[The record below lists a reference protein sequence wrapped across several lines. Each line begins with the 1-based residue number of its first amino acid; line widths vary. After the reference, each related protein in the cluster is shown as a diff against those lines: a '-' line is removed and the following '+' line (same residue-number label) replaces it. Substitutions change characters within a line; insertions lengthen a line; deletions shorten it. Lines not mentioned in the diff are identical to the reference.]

1 MALSSYRRAVTW
13 QRGAMTVITHDDG
26 PVRILTLNRPE
37 ALNALTPQLLQDLA
51 TALQS
56 AADNTAVRVVVLTG
70 SGRAFSAGVDLKALA
85 AAPPASGNVADSL
98 NGPARRCTELLSTMA
113 KVTIAKVNG
122 FCFTG
127 ALELALACDLL
138 VVADEAK
145 MGDTHAK
152 WGLRPTWGLSAR
164 LVQAVGVVRARELSF
179 TARTFT
185 GSEALTFGLASYS
198 VPLEELDAKVAE
210 VAATIVANSPEA
222 ITAYK
227 DLYRN
232 AQDRSLSDGLAF
244 EYATQYP
251 MSGAGSR
258 LDSFGK

>member
-1 MALSSYRRAVTW
+1 
-13 QRGAMTVITHDDG
+13 MTVITHDDG

-37 ALNALTPQLLQDLA
+37 ALNALTPQLLEDLA
-51 TALQS
+51 TALES
-56 AADNTAVRVVVLTG
+56 AAADTAVRVVVLTG

-85 AAPPASGNVADSL
+85 AAPPSSGNVADSL

-138 VVADEAK
+138 VAADEAK

-152 WGLRPTWGLSAR
+152 WGLRPTWGMSAR
-164 LVQAVGVVRARELSF
+164 LVQAVGIVRARELSY

-185 GSEALTFGLASYS
+185 GAEALAFGLASYS
-198 VPLEELDAKVAE
+198 VPLTELDAKVTE
-210 VAATIVANSPEA
+210 VAAAIVANSPEA

-232 AQDRSLSDGLAF
+232 AQDRNLSDGLSF
-244 EYATQYP
+244 EYVTHYP
-251 MSGAGSR
+251 LSGAGTR
-258 LDSFGK
+258 LDAFGK